1 MSARVVNERDEDE
14 LCQEA
19 RNYLLSHQP
28 VALSLPDPDEDVSF
42 ETLISEIGRS
52 AAFRLQTLEIIEKVR
67 FVGDDEAFDH
77 EGYLWRT
84 SPAAARW
91 IDCVISED
99 VVTTPC
105 GCSTGVRCVEAGEV
119 FTCTSEACDCRFDR
133 ETALEVVG
141 R

>member
-1 MSARVVNERDEDE
+1 MSARPIDERNEDD

-19 RNYLLSHQP
+19 RSYLLSNQM

-42 ETLISEIGRS
+42 EALISEIGRS
-52 AAFRLQTLEIIEKVR
+52 AAFRLQALEIIEKVR

-77 EGYLWRT
+77 KGHLWRT
-84 SPAAARW
+84 SPAAGRW

-105 GCSTGVRCVEAGEV
+105 GCSTGVRNLGDGETY
-119 FTCTSEACDCRFDR
+119 TCTEDDCDCRFGR